1 MTDASEKPDPLETD
15 FAALKTQAAPPGD
28 DLMARVMADAAVEQA
43 AFMAPPVAARRPARV
58 RFMALIGGW
67 PSMAGLATAGL
78 AGVWIGMAQP
88 ALLVSGTEAL
98 FSGNA
103 STALDDL
110 DTGFGLSV
118 LEGAL

>member
-1 MTDASEKPDPLETD
+1 MTDASEKPDPLETE
-15 FAALKTQAAPPGD
+15 FASLKAQAVLPGD
-28 DLMARVMADAAVEQA
+28 DLMARVMADAEAEQA
-43 AFMAPPVAARRPARV
+43 AFVAPPADTRRPFRI

-67 PSMAGLATAGL
+67 PSMAGLVTAGL

-98 FSGNA
+98 FSGDA
-103 STALDDL
+103 SMALDDL

>member
-15 FAALKTQAAPPGD
+15 FAALKAQTSPPGD
-28 DLMARVMADAAVEQA
+28 DLMARVVADAQAEQT
-43 AFMAPPVAARRPARV
+43 AFMAPPVVARQPARV

-78 AGVWIGMAQP
+78 AGIWIGMAQP

-98 FSGNA
+98 FSGGDGA
-103 STALDDL
+103 ALDDL